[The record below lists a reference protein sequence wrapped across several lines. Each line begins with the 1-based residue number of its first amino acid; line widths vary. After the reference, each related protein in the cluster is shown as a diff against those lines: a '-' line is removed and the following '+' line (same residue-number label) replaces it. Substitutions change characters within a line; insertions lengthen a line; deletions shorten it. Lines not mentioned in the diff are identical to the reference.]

1 MELRAFWNVLMR
13 WRWVVL
19 AVTGAAV
26 VASGVLAVLQPPGYR
41 AQTIVAFSVP
51 APQSGTTIPGLDVQ
65 NRGLFAEQAADD
77 FTKIIPTYGFAQ
89 GVAKRLSQPSD
100 AKLIQRSLTVKK
112 QAHHL
117 VSIEAGGPTEER
129 AVEVAK
135 AAADEISQNGAAY
148 FRALNNQD
156 LAVAIPDPAHS
167 EGLTGRLLDF
177 IFIAARIAVGL
188 IVGIGLAF
196 LLNYMDDRIN
206 STDDAEVLGLDVIGA
221 IPRHNGKL
229 PGRAAP
235 PDRPVS
241 ITAVGT

>member
-1 MELRAFWNVLMR
+1 MELRAFWTVLMR

-26 VASGVLAVLQPPGYR
+26 IASGILAVIQPPGYR

-51 APQSGTTIPGLDVQ
+51 AAQTATSIPGLDVQ

-77 FTKIIPTYGFAQ
+77 FTKIVPTHGFAE
-89 GVAKRLSQPSD
+89 GVAKRLSTPMD
-100 AKLIQRSLTVKK
+100 PRLVQRTFTAKK

-129 AVEVAK
+129 AVELAK
-135 AAADEISQNGAAY
+135 AAADEISQNGANY

-156 LAVAIPDPAHS
+156 MAVAIPDPAHS
-167 EGLTGRLLDF
+167 EGLAGRLVDYA
-177 IFIAARIAVGL
+177 FIAARIAVGL
-188 IVGIGLAF
+188 IVGVGLAF
-196 LLNYMDDRIN
+196 LLDYLDDRIN
-206 STDDAEVLGLDVIGA
+206 SAEDAELIGLPVIGA
-221 IPRHNGKL
+221 IPRHRGKL
-229 PGRAAP
+229 PAPATP

-241 ITAVGT
+241 ITAVGS